1 MLSKYPF
8 LQGTQ
13 TLNAY
18 ITHPNLNQIMKHTHI
33 SSEFFIRMV
42 GALLAMAVFST
53 FGITLAEYLNRP
65 ATSLGIIL
73 ALFGFLT
80 GIIITPY
87 LTTRP
92 IRRIRNN
99 LINMPPERLT
109 AVIIGTLVGLLAG
122 GLFSIP
128 LSFLPSPFREILPLA
143 SVIVFSYL
151 SATIFALRQHD
162 LKTFFTNF
170 QPIGMVNRTMT
181 NSDGYSIPTN
191 ELDEGVIL
199 LDTSVIIDGR
209 ITDISKTG
217 FVRSTLL
224 IPAFILRE
232 LQHIADSADP
242 LRRNRG
248 RRGLDVLTILQEE
261 APIPVRITD
270 MDAPEAR
277 EADSK
282 LVVLAKQLH
291 CPIMTNDYN
300 LNRVAELQG
309 VTVMNINDLANAVKA
324 AHLPGE
330 DLDVKVIQEG
340 RELGQGVGY
349 LEDGT
354 MVVVED
360 GVNHLNKSVT
370 VIVTKVLQTTAGRMV
385 FARFP
390 TKNERD
396 SSRRNYPQD
405 NG

>member
-1 MLSKYPF
+1 
-8 LQGTQ
+8 
-13 TLNAY
+13 
-18 ITHPNLNQIMKHTHI
+18 MKQARL
-33 SSEFFIRMV
+33 SSEFFIRIIGAIV
-42 GALLAMAVFST
+42 GTAVFST
-53 FGITLAEYLNRP
+53 FGITLANYLNQP
-65 ATSLGIIL
+65 PVYLGIIL
-73 ALFGFLT
+73 GLFGFLA
-80 GIIITPY
+80 GIILTPY
-87 LTTRP
+87 VTTRP
-92 IRRIRNN
+92 LRHIRNS

-109 AVIIGTLVGLLAG
+109 AVIIGVLVGLLAG

-143 SVIVFSYL
+143 SVIAFSYL
-151 SATIFALRQHD
+151 SAAIFALRQND
-162 LKTFFTNF
+162 LKTFFSNF
-170 QPIGMVNRTMT
+170 QPVVMTNRTAGT
-181 NSDGYSIPTN
+181 DGYNIPEN
-191 ELDEGVIL
+191 ELGERVIL

-224 IPAFILRE
+224 IPSFILRE

-248 RRGLDVLTILQEE
+248 RRGLEVLSILQEE

-277 EADSK
+277 DADSK
-282 LVVLAKQLH
+282 LVVLGKQLH
-291 CPIMTNDYN
+291 SPIMTNDYN

-330 DLDVKVIQEG
+330 DLDVKIIQEG
-340 RELGQGVGY
+340 REIGQGVGY

-354 MVVVED
+354 MVVIED
-360 GVNHLNKSVT
+360 GVNHINESVT

-396 SSRRNYPQD
+396 SSNRRSYQQSN
-405 NG
+405 